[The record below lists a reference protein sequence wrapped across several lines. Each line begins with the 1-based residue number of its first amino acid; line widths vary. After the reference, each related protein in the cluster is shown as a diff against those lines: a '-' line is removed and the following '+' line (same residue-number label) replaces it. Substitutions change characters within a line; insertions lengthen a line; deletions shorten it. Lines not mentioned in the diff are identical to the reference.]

1 MPFRTR
7 VFLLCFVPFAVL
19 LTGSFW
25 TIQQL
30 VQKTARN
37 GLVASLRENQLA
49 MARMRS
55 RSDLQNSRYLRVAGE
70 NASLKAGLQIL
81 LENPDSPYARETV
94 VDQLRE
100 LCGQMGF
107 DFLLA
112 SDPDGKPLAG
122 VVRTDSGLQP
132 LAALPESG
140 VFYRIASVPIDQGQ
154 DNIGQLSVGERF
166 DLGEFNTPA
175 VVLQNGHVLGANLAG
190 IAPAEVENA
199 LRSCGSGECDVRL
212 GGHNFIS
219 LPLESG
225 SFGGGYAIRILENV
239 DTASGPIRTVLNR
252 VFVGAAAAALLAA
265 LLFSGI
271 SAQNIVE
278 PIAAMISHLQKSEN
292 TGLLPEFSGDFSSIR
307 EIQELMSSF
316 NRAAGSIREGRQNL
330 QNAYV
335 EFVGALANA
344 LDARDCY
351 TAGHSGRVS
360 ALSCATAEAMGVR
373 GEELNDL
380 RIAAL
385 LHDIGK
391 IGIADSVLQK
401 PGRLTQEEFAVIKQ
415 HPEIGRRILEGVH
428 GFAAYLPAVELHHE
442 NWDGTGYPRG
452 ESGET
457 TPLAARIIHVSDAY
471 DAMTTDRPYRAGMRH
486 QEAISVLQRFA
497 GRQFDPRVVEA
508 FVVISSGF
516 GAATDERLPEPQ
528 YAGVGAA

>member
-1 MPFRTR
+1 MRFRTR

-37 GLVASLRENQLA
+37 GLIASLRENQLA
-49 MARMRS
+49 MARLRS
-55 RSDLQNSRYLRVAGE
+55 RSDLQNSRFLRVAGE

-81 LENPDSPYARETV
+81 LANPDSPDARETV

-100 LCGQMGF
+100 LCSQMGF

-112 SDPDGKPLAG
+112 SDPDGRPLAG
-122 VVRTDSGLQP
+122 IIRTASGLQP
-132 LAALPESG
+132 LAALPENAS
-140 VFYRIASVPIDQGQ
+140 FYQIASVPIDQGQ
-154 DNIGQLSVGERF
+154 DNMGRLSVGERF
-166 DLGEFNTPA
+166 DLAEFNTPA
-175 VVLQNGHVLGANLAG
+175 VLLRNGHVFGTSLAG
-190 IAPAEVENA
+190 IAPAEIEDG
-199 LRSCGSGECDVRL
+199 LRSCRADECDVRL
-212 GGHNFIS
+212 GGHKFIS
-219 LPLESG
+219 LTLESG
-225 SFGGGYAIRILENV
+225 SFGGGYTIRILQNV
-239 DTASGPIRTVLNR
+239 DAASAPIQTVLNR
-252 VFVGAAAAALLAA
+252 VFAGAAAIALIAA
-265 LLFSGI
+265 LLFSGL

-292 TGLLPEFSGDFSSIR
+292 TGLLPEFNGDLSSIR
-307 EIQELMSSF
+307 EIRELMSSF

-330 QNAYV
+330 QTAYI

-344 LDARDCY
+344 LDARDRY

-360 ALSCATAEAMGVR
+360 ALSCATGEAMGIR

-380 RIAAL
+380 RIGAL

-401 PGRLTQEEFAVIKQ
+401 PGRLTQEEFAIIKQ

-428 GFAAYLPAVELHHE
+428 GFAEYLPAIELHHE
-442 NWDGTGYPRG
+442 NWDGTGYPHG

-457 TPLAARIIHVSDAY
+457 TPLAARIIHVSDAW
-471 DAMTTDRPYRAGMRH
+471 DAMTTDRPYRPGMRH
-486 QEAISVLQRFA
+486 EEAIAVLRKFA
-497 GRQFDPRVVEA
+497 GSQFDPRVVDV
-508 FVVISSGF
+508 FVKIASGF
-516 GAATDERLPEPQ
+516 AAGTDERR
-528 YAGVGAA
+528 AA

>member
-1 MPFRTR
+1 MRFRTR

-37 GLVASLRENQLA
+37 GLIASLRENQLA
-49 MARMRS
+49 MARLRS
-55 RSDLQNSRYLRVAGE
+55 RSDLQNSRFLRVAGE

-81 LENPDSPYARETV
+81 LANPDSLYARETV

-122 VVRTDSGLQP
+122 VVRADSGLQP
-132 LAALPESG
+132 LAALPENG
-140 VFYRIASVPIDQGQ
+140 TFYRIASVPIDQGQ
-154 DNIGQLSVGERF
+154 DNVAQLSVGEHL
-166 DLGEFNTPA
+166 DLSEFNTPT
-175 VVLQNGHVLGANLAG
+175 VLLRNGRVLGTTLTG
-190 IAPAEVENA
+190 IAVGEIDDA
-199 LRSCGSGECDVRL
+199 LRSCRLDECDVRL
-212 GGHNFIS
+212 GGHKFIS
-219 LPLESG
+219 LTLENG
-225 SFGGGYAIRILENV
+225 SFGGYSIRILQNV
-239 DTASGPIRTVLNR
+239 DAANGPIQTVLNR
-252 VFVGAAAAALLAA
+252 VFVGAALAALFAA
-265 LLFSGI
+265 LLFSGL
-271 SAQNIVE
+271 SAQNIVK

-292 TGLLPEFSGDFSSIR
+292 TGVLPEFNGDFSSIR
-307 EIQELMSSF
+307 EIQELTSSF
-316 NRAAGSIREGRQNL
+316 NRAAGSIREGRQDL

-360 ALSCATAEAMGVR
+360 ALSCATGEVLGIR

-380 RIAAL
+380 RIGAL

-401 PGRLTQEEFAVIKQ
+401 PGRLTQDEFAIIKQ

-428 GFAAYLPAVELHHE
+428 GFAAYLAAVELHHE

-471 DAMTTDRPYRAGMRH
+471 DAMTTDRPYRAGMCH
-486 QEAISVLQRFA
+486 EEAITVLRKFA
-497 GRQFDPRVVEA
+497 GRQFDPRVVDA

-516 GAATDERLPEPQ
+516 AAAREERLPERE